1 MHELSILQAIYLSLE
16 RIAREYGARKILR
29 FKLEIGEMANV
40 VPELLED
47 AFEVLKGA
55 EPLLKD
61 TRMEYEIVPLTLMCL
76 ECGYTGPWRDRTVAC
91 PECGSAF
98 VRVIDGEDILLRD
111 VELDVPENHEKDKG

>member
-1 MHELSILQAIYLSLE
+1 MHELTILQAIYLSLE
-16 RIAREYGARKILR
+16 RVARQYGARR
-29 FKLEIGEMANV
+29 VVSFKLEIGEIANV

-47 AFEVLKGA
+47 AFEVLKAA

-61 TRMEYEIVPLTLMCL
+61 ARMEYEIVPLTLMCL

-111 VELDVPENHEKDKG
+111 VELDVPEDHEEDKG